1 MVMCITKC
9 IVYKQPAR
17 RFTQLTPH
25 SHPIASWAV
34 HLLAIM
40 RCVVYLERAGAIS
53 LLPCI
58 LYFKVPTRKTML
70 AYFAIAGGIA
80 MPHTSSLRTETI

>member
-1 MVMCITKC
+1 MVMCVTKC
-9 IVYKQPAR
+9 IVYKQPACR
-17 RFTQLTPH
+17 LTQLTPH
-25 SHPIASWAV
+25 SHPIASWAGSPS
-34 HLLAIM
+34 H
-40 RCVVYLERAGAIS
+40 CVIHLERAGAIL

-80 MPHTSSLRTETI
+80 MPHTSSLRTETV